1 MTSNDNYIEGMRCPN
16 PECQSEGPFRIEL
29 DSVLEPQIA
38 IVSEQ
43 DIDHSDAIEQWGDQS
58 WCSCAE
64 CGYAAT
70 VGDFSTG
77 GAQ

>member
-1 MTSNDNYIEGMRCPN
+1 MRDENYIEDMRCPN
-16 PECQSEGPFRIEL
+16 PECQSKGPFRIEI
-29 DSVLEPQIA
+29 DPVIA

-64 CGYAAT
+64 CAHAAT

-77 GAQ
+77 GAK